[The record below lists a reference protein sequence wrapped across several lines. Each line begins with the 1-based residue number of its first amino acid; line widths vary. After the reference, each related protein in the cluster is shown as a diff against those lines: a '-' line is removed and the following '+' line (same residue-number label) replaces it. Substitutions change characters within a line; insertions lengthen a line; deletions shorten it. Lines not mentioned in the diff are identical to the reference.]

1 MGELVRRKRE
11 DRVLRRVFQRGRAR
25 QTVAALFAQ
34 VYATLKEANKEKW
47 AARVIGKWWRKIQVR
62 LRELDRERWLPL
74 DIDPDTAN
82 FGDVTRVLRVLDD
95 YALEKLA

>member
-1 MGELVRRKRE
+1 M
-11 DRVLRRVFQRGRAR
+11 
-25 QTVAALFAQ
+25 
-34 VYATLKEANKEKW
+34 
-47 AARVIGKWWRKIQVR
+47 R